1 MAPPEPP
8 PQEASISNLP
18 ANLTYYTVGQDTS
31 RLWFAGGSTY
41 VPATDPGYLGFVSL
55 GGVAS
60 ASPDE
65 ATLTTALAA
74 WNATGPAP
82 RTPSMFPLSD
92 LQLRLGLIA
101 AGKSVETI
109 EAQIKSITDPVQ
121 RQTFWAYWDR
131 ATTVRWDSTEM
142 QALLAFVGIPVADAA
157 VMWMA
162 AVNIKLA

>member
-74 WNATGPAP
+74 WKLGAQTTPCSAP
-82 RTPSMFPLSD
+82 RSIA
-92 LQLRLGLIA
+92 LI
-101 AGKSVETI
+101 
-109 EAQIKSITDPVQ
+109 
-121 RQTFWAYWDR
+121 W
-131 ATTVRWDSTEM
+131 
-142 QALLAFVGIPVADAA
+142 
-157 VMWMA
+157 
-162 AVNIKLA
+162 